1 MTEVLGVNRAR
12 VVEEREPEKGTGI
25 VICDQMGNGLS
36 REMAQS
42 EPCSRI
48 SLKTMR
54 ESNWK

>member
-1 MTEVLGVNRAR
+1 MEVLEVNRAR
-12 VVEEREPEKGTGI
+12 VAEGREPEKGTSI

-48 SLKTMR
+48 SLKRMTG
-54 ESNWK
+54 SYWK